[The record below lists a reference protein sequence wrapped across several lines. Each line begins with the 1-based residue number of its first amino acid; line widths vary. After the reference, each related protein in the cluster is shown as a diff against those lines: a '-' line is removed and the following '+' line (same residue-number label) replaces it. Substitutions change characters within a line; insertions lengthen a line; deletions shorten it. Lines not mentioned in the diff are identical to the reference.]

1 MLLLKDVKMH
11 FFLSVLIL
19 PVCLTFFAVFF
30 LSKGVL
36 KIPCK
41 FTPINCNYYNPR
53 IVVFKACLHLSN
65 ITVKAL

>member
-1 MLLLKDVKMH
+1 MLPFKDKDAFLPQCSH
-11 FFLSVLIL
+11 FTCVFD
-19 PVCLTFFAVFF
+19 FFCCFF